1 MKMLLIIIVV
11 ILFICF
17 VECVREIC
25 TFQVTHYKIHSD
37 KLKNIHPKKIVLLS
51 DLHNCSYGK
60 NNEKL
65 LQVIKRENPDMI
77 LIAGD
82 MLVGKKGVSTEV
94 ARKFLKEL
102 PKICNTY
109 YANGNHEQRMKNDPE
124 KYGDTYREYNRFL
137 KSQGVLYL
145 ENEKGIEKWD
155 ELEVE
160 VLGLEIPDNAYGK
173 FCKVSIPEDYVE
185 QCFGKADDTKFQIL
199 IAHNPLFV
207 KQYLNWGGDLIVSG
221 HLHGGV
227 VRIPFWRGII
237 SPQGGLFPKYSGEM
251 KKEGETTVIVSKGIG
266 LHTIPVRLL
275 NPTEVIVL
283 HIGDSEE

>member
-124 KYGDTYREYNRFL
+124 KYGDTYRVYNRFL